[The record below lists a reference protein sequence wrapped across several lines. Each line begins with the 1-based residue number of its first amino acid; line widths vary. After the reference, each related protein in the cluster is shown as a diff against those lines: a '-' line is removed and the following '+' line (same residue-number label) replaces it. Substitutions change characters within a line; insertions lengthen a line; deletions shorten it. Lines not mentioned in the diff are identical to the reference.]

1 MTLPA
6 LTPFEIVLVLLG
18 SFFGGFLNAIAGG
31 GGLVSLP
38 VMISVFPTAPL
49 ASLFGTTKAA
59 MVWGTA
65 WAARSYAQRVRLPWR
80 RLAPAVGAAIGGS
93 LLGAWLLTAFPS
105 EWLRKL
111 LPVLLLLVFLY
122 TLASRQLGRDH
133 APTHPPRWE
142 ALWAALIA
150 LGLGLYDGFFGP
162 GTGSF
167 FVFLFVRLLGYDFL
181 HASAAAKLLNSATN
195 AAAIVV
201 FACGGFVW
209 WPLVVPMAV
218 VNVAG
223 AGLGTWLALHRGSSF
238 VRRVFLVIV
247 AALILKTGYDAY
259 VAPARQPRF
268 AAADY
273 FHSLPAGEAVCCRA
287 TAQRIFFG
295 DEAARPSTRRRPDLP
310 EVSCADVGSVRVA
323 GNGRQ
328 PRRERLRFLRRI

>member
-1 MTLPA
+1 MTA
-6 LTPFEIVLVLLG
+6 ADIILVLIG
-18 SFFGGFLNAIAGG
+18 SFCGGFLNAIAGG

-38 VMISVFPTAPL
+38 VMITVFPTASL

-65 WAARSYAQRVRLPWR
+65 WAARSYARRVQLPWR
-80 RLAPAVGAAIGGS
+80 RLAPAVVAAVVGS
-93 LLGAWLLTAFPS
+93 VTGAWLLTAFPS

-133 APTHPPRWE
+133 APAHPPRRE
-142 ALWAALIA
+142 TLWAALIA

-167 FVFLFVRLLGYDFL
+167 FVFLFVRVLGYDFL

-195 AAAIVV
+195 AAAIVI
-201 FACGGFVW
+201 FAFGGFVW
-209 WPLVVPMAV
+209 WSLVLPMAV

-223 AGLGTWLALHRGSSF
+223 AGFGTWLALHRGSGF

-259 VAPARQPRF
+259 VATPRQP
-268 AAADY
+268 AE
-273 FHSLPAGEAVCCRA
+273 AGKTTEG
-287 TAQRIFFG
+287 TEITEFML
-295 DEAARPSTRRRPDLP
+295 TT
-310 EVSCADVGSVRVA
+310 
-323 GNGRQ
+323 
-328 PRRERLRFLRRI
+328 

>member
-1 MTLPA
+1 MTA
-6 LTPFEIVLVLLG
+6 ADIILVLIG
-18 SFFGGFLNAIAGG
+18 SFCGGFLNAIAGG

-38 VMISVFPTAPL
+38 VMVSVFPQAPL

-65 WAARSYAQRVRLPWR
+65 WAARSYARRVQLPWR
-80 RLAPAVGAAIGGS
+80 RLAPAVAAAVVGS
-93 LLGAWLLTAFPS
+93 VTGAWLLTVFPS

-111 LPVLLLLVFLY
+111 LPVLLAFVFAY

-133 APTHPPRWE
+133 APVHSPRWE
-142 ALWAALIA
+142 TLWAALIA

-167 FVFLFVRLLGYDFL
+167 FVFLFVRVLGYDFL

-209 WPLVVPMAV
+209 WLLVLPMAL

-223 AGLGTWLALHRGSSF
+223 AGFGTWLALQRGSGF

-259 VAPARQPRF
+259 WANA
-268 AAADY
+268 
-273 FHSLPAGEAVCCRA
+273 
-287 TAQRIFFG
+287 
-295 DEAARPSTRRRPDLP
+295 
-310 EVSCADVGSVRVA
+310 
-323 GNGRQ
+323 
-328 PRRERLRFLRRI
+328 